1 MGRPRVCEEE
11 RVLTPVRLP
20 RSVRDAL
27 RAAAASRD
35 VSVNLL
41 VTRAVTEYLQRL
53 PAIDQQLGGQP
64 AGQLDGQLG
73 GQLDGQLDRGSS

>member
-11 RVLTPVRLP
+11 RVPTAVRLP

-27 RAAAASRD
+27 REAAAARD

-41 VTRAVTEYLQRL
+41 VTRAVTEYLGRL
-53 PAIDQQLGGQP
+53 PDVDA
-64 AGQLDGQLG
+64 QLDGAT
-73 GQLDGQLDRGSS
+73 S

>member
-27 RAAAASRD
+27 RDAATARD

-41 VTRAVTEYLQRL
+41 VTRAVTEYLERL
-53 PAIDQQLGGQP
+53 PAVDD
-64 AGQLDGQLG
+64 QLDAAR
-73 GQLDGQLDRGSS
+73 LDGAAP

>member
-27 RAAAASRD
+27 REAAAARD

-41 VTRAVTEYLQRL
+41 VTRAVTEYLGRL
-53 PAIDQQLGGQP
+53 PDVDE
-64 AGQLDGQLG
+64 QLDGAQF
-73 GQLDGQLDRGSS
+73 DGAQP

>member
-27 RAAAASRD
+27 RDAAATRD

-41 VTRAVTEYLQRL
+41 VTRAVTEYLERL
-53 PAIDQQLGGQP
+53 PDVDE
-64 AGQLDGQLG
+64 QLDG
-73 GQLDGQLDRGSS
+73 GSS